1 MQNLRVLVIEDSE
14 DDAEL
19 VLRTLR
25 KAGYVIEH
33 RCVASAQAMAEALTE
48 QDWDLIT
55 SDHHM
60 PDFSSDEALELLK
73 QRGLDIPFFVI
84 SGRIG
89 EDAAIAAMK
98 AGANDYIMK
107 DRLARL
113 APAVARELKEVT
125 LRREHAVAQAR
136 LAHLAHYDPLTGLP
150 NRILFNERLNDI
162 CSHNAVPGLVTA
174 VLLLSVDR
182 FDTINVSLGHEMG
195 DLLLCA
201 MPERLA
207 ACLGAADTLARFEG
221 DQFGILLLGMAGQ
234 AAVELRARA
243 MFEALNSPFAI
254 DMHEL
259 FITASIG
266 IALYPDDDRDVT
278 SLLRD
283 ADTALY
289 RAKQRGCKHCE
300 FFTPELRR
308 AAVAR
313 LHLESQLR
321 HALDNDG
328 LQVHYQPKL
337 DCHNGQLLGVEAL
350 LRWRNGSGE
359 PQSPAALIPVAE
371 ETGLIVP
378 VGAWVLREACQQ
390 SQRWQVQG
398 YAPLRVAVNLSVRQ
412 FEHDNLVEMVE
423 RVLAETGLAPQY
435 LELEITESLL
445 LHSDAANLAALQHLH
460 ERGVH
465 IALDDFG
472 TGYSSLSYLQRFPID
487 TLKIDQSFVRGLP
500 DNPDDVAI
508 ASAIIGMAHSLNML
522 VIAEGVESRDAT
534 GVSARARLRSD
545 PGLLPRP
552 THAARGTG
560 TLSPGLQSFCPTGLT
575 RIIHEAALGDGKCS
589 RKTGFCNVSTC
600 EYSTTSCWS
609 PFASAVLAGSRSAR
623 LGLHSTHGY
632 GHGFRSRPAPV
643 GLRTSR
649 PHALLHDSS

>member
-1 MQNLRVLVIEDSE
+1 MRNLRVLIVEDSE
-14 DDAEL
+14 DDAVL

-25 KAGYVIEH
+25 KAGYRVEH
-33 RCVASAQAMAEALTE
+33 RCVATAQAMAAALME

-60 PDFSSDEALELLK
+60 PNFSSGAALELLK
-73 QRGLDIPFFVI
+73 QRGLDIPFFII
-84 SGRIG
+84 SGHIG

-98 AGANDYIMK
+98 AGAHDYIMK

-113 APAVARELKEVT
+113 APAVARELKEVD
-125 LRREHAVAQAR
+125 LRREHAAAQAR

-150 NRILFNERLNDI
+150 NRILFSERLNAV
-162 CSHNAVPGLVTA
+162 CSHSAVPGQVTA
-174 VLLLSVDR
+174 VLLLGVDR
-182 FDTINVSLGHEMG
+182 FNAINVSLGHELG
-195 DLLLCA
+195 DQLLCA
-201 MPERLA
+201 VPERLA
-207 ACLGAADTLARFEG
+207 ACLGTADTLARFEG
-221 DQFGILLLGMAGQ
+221 DQFGILLQGIAGP
-234 AAVELRARA
+234 AAVEQRAHA
-243 MFEALNSPFAI
+243 LLEALNSPFII

-266 IALYPDDDRDVT
+266 IALCPDDDQDVT
-278 SLLRD
+278 ALLRD

-300 FFTPELRR
+300 FFTAQLRR

-328 LQVHYQPKL
+328 LRVHYQPKL
-337 DCHNGQLLGVEAL
+337 DCRNGQLLGVEAL

-359 PQSPAALIPVAE
+359 LQSPAAIIPVAE

-390 SQRWQVQG
+390 SRRWQAQG

-412 FEHDNLVEMVE
+412 FEHDDLVEMVE
-423 RVLAETGLAPQY
+423 RVLAETGLAPQH

-445 LHSDAANLAALQHLH
+445 LHSDATNLAALQRLH
-460 ERGVH
+460 GRGVH

-522 VIAEGVESRDAT
+522 VIAEGVETA
-534 GVSARARLRSD
+534 AQLAFLRERGCD
-545 PGLLPRP
+545 QIQGYYLGRP
-552 THAARGTG
+552 M
-560 TLSPGLQSFCPTGLT
+560 PP
-575 RIIHEAALGDGKCS
+575 EALE
-589 RKTGFCNVSTC
+589 R
-600 EYSTTSCWS
+600 
-609 PFASAVLAGSRSAR
+609 
-623 LGLHSTHGY
+623 
-632 GHGFRSRPAPV
+632 FRQDYIAKV
-643 GLRTSR
+643 QQG
-649 PHALLHDSS
+649 

>member
-1 MQNLRVLVIEDSE
+1 MRNLRVLIIEDSE

-33 RCVASAQAMAEALTE
+33 RCVASAQAMAEALME
-48 QDWDLIT
+48 QDWDIVT

-60 PDFSSDEALELLK
+60 PNFSSGAALELLK
-73 QRGLDIPFFVI
+73 QRGLDIPFFII
-84 SGRIG
+84 SGHIG

-125 LRREHAVAQAR
+125 LRREHAAAQAR
-136 LAHLAHYDPLTGLP
+136 LAHLAHYDSLTGLP
-150 NRILFNERLNDI
+150 NRILFSERLNAV
-162 CSHNAVPGLVTA
+162 CSHSAVPGHVAA
-174 VLLLSVDR
+174 VLLLGVDR
-182 FDTINVSLGHEMG
+182 FSAINASFGHELG
-195 DLLLCA
+195 DRLLCA
-201 MPERLA
+201 VPERLA
-207 ACLGAADTLARFEG
+207 ACLGQADTLARFEG
-221 DQFGILLLGMAGQ
+221 DQFGILLQGLAGP
-234 AAVELRARA
+234 AAVEQRARA
-243 MFEALNSPFAI
+243 MLDALNAPFAI

-266 IALYPDDDRDVT
+266 IALCPDDDRDVT
-278 SLLRD
+278 ALLRD

-300 FFTPELRR
+300 FFTPQLRH

-321 HALDNDG
+321 HALDNDC
-328 LQVHYQPKL
+328 LRVYYQPKL
-337 DCHNGQLLGVEAL
+337 DCRNGQLLGVEAL
-350 LRWRNGSGE
+350 LRWHNGSGE
-359 PQSPAALIPVAE
+359 AQSPAAIIPVAE

-378 VGAWVLREACQQ
+378 VGAWVLREACLQ
-390 SQRWQVQG
+390 SQRWQEQG

-412 FEHDNLVEMVE
+412 FDHDDLVEMVE

-445 LHSDAANLAALQHLH
+445 LHNDSTNLAALQRLH
-460 ERGVH
+460 GRGVH

-487 TLKIDQSFVRGLP
+487 TLKIDRSFVCGLP

-522 VIAEGVESRDAT
+522 VIAEGVETAAQLEFLRERGCDQIQGYYLGRPMSPEALEHFRQDY
-534 GVSARARLRSD
+534 SA
-545 PGLLPRP
+545 
-552 THAARGTG
+552 AARQG
-560 TLSPGLQSFCPTGLT
+560 
-575 RIIHEAALGDGKCS
+575 
-589 RKTGFCNVSTC
+589 
-600 EYSTTSCWS
+600 
-609 PFASAVLAGSRSAR
+609 
-623 LGLHSTHGY
+623 
-632 GHGFRSRPAPV
+632 
-643 GLRTSR
+643 
-649 PHALLHDSS
+649 

>member
-1 MQNLRVLVIEDSE
+1 MRNLRVLIVEDSE
-14 DDAEL
+14 DDAVL

-25 KAGYVIEH
+25 KGGYLIEH
-33 RCVASAQAMAEALTE
+33 RCVASAQDMATALIE

-60 PDFSSDEALELLK
+60 PNFSSGEALELLK
-73 QRGLDIPFFVI
+73 QRGLDIPFFII
-84 SGRIG
+84 SGHIG

-98 AGANDYIMK
+98 AGAHDYIMK
-107 DRLARL
+107 DQLARL
-113 APAVARELKEVT
+113 APAVARELKEVVM
-125 LRREHAVAQAR
+125 RREHAAAQTR

-150 NRILFNERLNDI
+150 NRILFSERLNAV
-162 CSHNAVPGLVTA
+162 CSHSPTPGQVTA
-174 VLLLSVDR
+174 VLLLGVDR
-182 FDTINVSLGHEMG
+182 FNAINVSLGHDLG
-195 DLLLCA
+195 DRLLCA
-201 MPERLA
+201 VPVRLA
-207 ACLGAADTLARFEG
+207 TCLGPADTLARFEG
-221 DQFGILLLGMAGQ
+221 DQFGILLQGLAGP
-234 AAVELRARA
+234 AAVEQRARA
-243 MFEALNSPFAI
+243 MLEALNSPFAI

-266 IALYPDDDRDVT
+266 IALCPDDDQDVT
-278 SLLRD
+278 ALLRD

-300 FFTPELRR
+300 FYTPQLRR

-328 LQVHYQPKL
+328 LLVYYQPKL
-337 DCHNGQLLGVEAL
+337 DCCNGQLLGIEAL

-359 PQSPAALIPVAE
+359 AQSPAALIPVAE

-390 SQRWQVQG
+390 SRRWQAQG

-412 FEHDNLVEMVE
+412 FEHDDLVEMVA
-423 RVLAETGLAPQY
+423 RVLAETGLAPQH

-445 LHSDAANLAALQHLH
+445 LHGDAANLAALQHLH
-460 ERGVH
+460 GRGVH

-508 ASAIIGMAHSLNML
+508 ASAIIGMAHNLNML
-522 VIAEGVESRDAT
+522 VIAEGVETAAQLEFLRERGCDQIQGYHLGRPMAPEALERFRRDYSAT
-534 GVSARARLRSD
+534 AQQG
-545 PGLLPRP
+545 
-552 THAARGTG
+552 
-560 TLSPGLQSFCPTGLT
+560 
-575 RIIHEAALGDGKCS
+575 
-589 RKTGFCNVSTC
+589 
-600 EYSTTSCWS
+600 
-609 PFASAVLAGSRSAR
+609 
-623 LGLHSTHGY
+623 
-632 GHGFRSRPAPV
+632 
-643 GLRTSR
+643 
-649 PHALLHDSS
+649 